1 MTFSPDGQWWW
12 DGQRWT
18 AAVSPDGA
26 WRWDGTAW
34 RPAGPGAPPA
44 PAPIKFPS
52 TGSHIVRSIFSLG
65 PVLAG
70 VVAGA
75 ALWLPTHDIATCARQ
90 GGLVW
95 LGLVGARLIDPVLA
109 PVWRLLRRIPGVLRL
124 AAALGVGFWYSIQ
137 QFGPDASNS
146 EVSRFQAALL
156 ISIAVAYVLLRP
168 GRGGFKAAA

>member
-1 MTFSPDGQWWW
+1 MTLSPDGQWWW
-12 DGQRWT
+12 DGQHWT

-26 WRWDGTAW
+26 WRWDGTVW
-34 RPAGPGAPPA
+34 RPVGPRAPGTPA
-44 PAPIKFPS
+44 ASKPPS
-52 TGSHIVRSIFSLG
+52 ALSHVVRSIFSLG
-65 PVLAG
+65 PILAG

-75 ALWLPTHDIATCARQ
+75 ALWLPTHNIAACAWQ

-124 AAALGVGFWYSIQ
+124 AAALGVAFWYSIQ
-137 QFGPDASNS
+137 QFGPDAFNS